1 MKVNPMSKNKSKVLL
16 YDFSI
21 PSFLKGEQLDLSERQ
36 SLRVCP
42 TPGDL
47 IFVRYFDRI
56 PGKLTVFRVYACY
69 GLCIGRK
76 RSGITTTFTIRNSF
90 KRNSIEMKFLLY
102 SPFLARI
109 GFFNSKRKRYKQAKL
124 YYLRWKKI
132 KRSRFRFEDFI
143 KKLKLERQRL
153 EKKYK

>member
-1 MKVNPMSKNKSKVLL
+1 MLKQKNKVLL
-16 YDFSI
+16 CDFSI
-21 PSFLKGEQLDLSERQ
+21 PSFLKSEQLDVDVSEGKP
-36 SLRVCP
+36 LRLCP

-47 IFVRYFDRI
+47 IFVRYFDRV
-56 PGKLTVFRVYACY
+56 PGKLTVFRLYTCY

-109 GFFNSKRKRYKQAKL
+109 GFFNSKRKRYRKAKL

-132 KRSRFRFEDFI
+132 KKSRFRFIDFI
-143 KKLKLERQRL
+143 KKLKLEKQRI